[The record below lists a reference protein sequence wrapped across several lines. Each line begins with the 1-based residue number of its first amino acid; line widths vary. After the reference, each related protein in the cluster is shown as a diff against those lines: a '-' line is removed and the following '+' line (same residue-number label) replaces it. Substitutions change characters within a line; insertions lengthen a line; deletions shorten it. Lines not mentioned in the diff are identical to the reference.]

1 MSGYYSKRFRDELE
15 AAVAEAY
22 ADELGASEITPRDG
36 FGALSGYVAAASRVA
51 LRVSRVTS
59 AELTA
64 ASVIEHDTVER
75 VAAHLRSQKPADS
88 CVQLPSGAVP
98 GAVNLFYFHSA
109 SGNAFAIRTLRDHL
123 PVQLTGVRAAG
134 LHGERDVPT
143 TIDEF
148 ATIYLEQ
155 VLRVQPDGPYLL
167 CGFSTGGTIAF
178 EIARRLRES
187 GAEVG
192 LLAMF
197 DSQPPDPT
205 VLSRLQSEEDLK
217 RGRLR
222 ELLRRVGD
230 TPDAEVAPGDA
241 GVVEALRRSHALAEE
256 MDDETLER
264 QLLVFART
272 LRADRLYE
280 PGRYEGEVHYFAA
293 DTPVEVVPDWK
304 PHMGAL
310 HLHDIDAEHY
320 EYAIFANQEFRSI
333 FADLVREALAG
344 RTDTG

>member
-22 ADELGASEITPRDG
+22 ADELGAAEVTPRDG
-36 FGALSGYVAAASRVA
+36 FATLSGYVAAASRVA
-51 LRVSRVTS
+51 DRVRRVTR
-59 AELTA
+59 AQLTA
-64 ASVIEHDTVER
+64 EAVIQHDTVER
-75 VAAHLRSQKPADS
+75 VAAHLRSQAPAES
-88 CVQLPSGAVP
+88 CVQLPAGAVP

-109 SGNAFAIRTLRDHL
+109 SGNAFAIRTLRNHL

-148 ATIYLEQ
+148 ATTYLEQ
-155 VLRVQPDGPYLL
+155 ILRVQPDGPYLL

-178 EIARRLRES
+178 EIACRLRRS

-205 VLSRLQSEEDLK
+205 VMERLQSEDDLK

-222 ELLRRVGD
+222 EILRRVGD
-230 TPDAEVAPGDA
+230 SPDAEVGPGDA

-256 MDDETLER
+256 MDAETLER

-272 LRADRLYE
+272 LRADCLYE
-280 PGRYEGEVHYFAA
+280 PGHYDGEVHYFAA
-293 DTPVEVVPDWK
+293 DTPVELVPGWK
-304 PHMGAL
+304 PHAAAL

-333 FADLVREALAG
+333 FGDLVRDALAG
-344 RTDTG
+344 RTDAG

>member
-22 ADELGASEITPRDG
+22 ADELGAVDLTPRDG
-36 FGALSGYVAAASRVA
+36 FGTLGGSAAAASRVA
-51 LRVSRVTS
+51 DRVRRVTG
-59 AELTA
+59 ARLTTE
-64 ASVIEHDTVER
+64 SVIEHDTVER
-75 VAAHLRSQKPADS
+75 VAAYLRSQTPAES
-88 CVQLPSGAVP
+88 CVQLPAGAVP

-109 SGNAFAIRTLRDHL
+109 SGNAFAIRTLRNHL

-134 LHGERDVPT
+134 LHGERDVPR

-155 VLRVQPDGPYLL
+155 ILRVQPEGPYLL

-178 EIARRLRES
+178 EIACRLKAS

-197 DSQPPDPT
+197 DSQPPDPA
-205 VLSRLQSEEDLK
+205 VLTRLGSEADLK

-230 TPDAEVAPGDA
+230 DSDAEVAPGDA

-256 MDDETLER
+256 MDAETLER

-272 LRADRLYE
+272 LRADCLYE
-280 PGRYEGEVHYFAA
+280 PGHYDGEVHYFAA
-293 DTPVEVVPDWK
+293 DTDVELVPAWK
-304 PHMGAL
+304 PHMSSL

-320 EYAIFANQEFRSI
+320 EYAIFADQGFRAI
-333 FADLVREALAG
+333 FAALVREALAG

>member
-1 MSGYYSKRFRDELE
+1 MSGYYGKRFRDELE

-22 ADELGASEITPRDG
+22 ADELGATEVTPRDG
-36 FGALSGYVAAASRVA
+36 FGALGGHATAASRVA
-51 LRVSRVTS
+51 DRVRRVTG
-59 AELTA
+59 APVTA
-64 ASVIEHDTVER
+64 RSVVEHDTVER
-75 VAAHLRSQKPADS
+75 VAAHLRSLAPVDS
-88 CVQLPSGAVP
+88 CVQLPAGAVP

-109 SGNAFAIRTLRDHL
+109 SGNAFAIRTLRKHL
-123 PVQLTGVRAAG
+123 PVQLAGVRAAG
-134 LHGERDVPT
+134 LHGERDVPR

-178 EIARRLRES
+178 EIACRLRRS
-187 GAEVG
+187 GARVG

-197 DSQPPDPT
+197 DSQPPDPA
-205 VLSRLQSEEDLK
+205 VLSRLGSEEDLK

-230 TPDAEVAPGDA
+230 TSDAEVSPGDA

-256 MDDETLER
+256 MDAETLER

-272 LRADRLYE
+272 LRADCLYE
-280 PGRYEGEVHYFAA
+280 PGHYDGEVHYFAA
-293 DTPVEVVPDWK
+293 DTPVELVPAWR
-304 PHMGAL
+304 PHVGAL

-320 EYAIFANQEFRSI
+320 EYAIFADQGFRTT
-333 FADLVREALAG
+333 FAALVDEALAG
-344 RTDTG
+344 RTDAG